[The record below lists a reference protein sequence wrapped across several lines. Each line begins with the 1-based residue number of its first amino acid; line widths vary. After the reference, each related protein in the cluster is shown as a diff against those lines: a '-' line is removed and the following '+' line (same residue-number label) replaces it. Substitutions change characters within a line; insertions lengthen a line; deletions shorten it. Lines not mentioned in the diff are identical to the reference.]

1 MKNKKKIVELKN
13 VNSELKKQIQEILIK
28 ISNLLKK
35 QKLNKYNLSISNSQK
50 KTYFSDYEYLNNN
63 LILSELPID
72 QQISIYQDSIT
83 TLQKKISKIEEYNK
97 LIALNNNVDLFDINQ
112 KKNEI
117 KIKKEKLYNIQKE
130 NNTLLKVYKN
140 NKKVYDSFEINKG
153 IKYFISEIKKE
164 IHDSK
169 EDLRKKKNEL
179 RESELEIREM
189 GKNIIILENNIKII
203 KDNIEFK
210 SLSEKKALNHTQ
222 KSEQINEVKKLNKKS
237 EEMEKMIG
245 IKNEIYI
252 KALNIQDTK
261 INNLT
266 NIIYLLNN
274 EYEKYNMNER
284 FKRIKSMEKIKILRF
299 KNYNKCLPLIY
310 NEKIKNQQRPRSTN
324 PFKKKINLK
333 SRLLKSNNSNSI
345 ILPKINLLNGK
356 EKNDLNI

>member
-140 NKKVYDSFEINKG
+140 NKKVYDSFEISQG
-153 IKYFISEIKKE
+153 IKFFISEIKKE

-222 KSEQINEVKKLNKKS
+222 KSEQINEVKKLSKKS

-252 KALNIQDTK
+252 KALNIQELK
-261 INNLT
+261 INNLI
-266 NIIYLLNN
+266 NVINVLNN

-333 SRLLKSNNSNSI
+333 SRLLKLNNSNSI

>member
-1 MKNKKKIVELKN
+1 MKNKKRILELKN
-13 VNSELKKQIQEILIK
+13 VNSELKKQIKEILVK

-35 QKLNKYNLSISNSQK
+35 QKKNKDNLNISTSPK
-50 KTYFSDYEYLNNN
+50 KTYFSDYDYLNNN

-164 IHDSK
+164 IQDSK
-169 EDLRKKKNEL
+169 EDLKKKKNEL

-210 SLSEKKALNHTQ
+210 KLNEKKALNHTQ

-237 EEMEKMIG
+237 EEMEKTIG
-245 IKNEIYI
+245 VKNEIYI
-252 KALNIQDTK
+252 KALNIQELK
-261 INNLT
+261 INNLI
-266 NIIYLLNN
+266 NVINLLNK
-274 EYEKYNMNER
+274 EYEKYYMNER
-284 FKRIKSMEKIKILRF
+284 FKRIKSMEKIKILKL
-299 KNYNKCLPLIY
+299 KNYNKCLPLIN
-310 NEKIKNQQRPRSTN
+310 NEKIKNQQRPHSTN
-324 PFKKKINLK
+324 PFKRKINLK
-333 SRLLKSNNSNSI
+333 NKVLKTNNSNSI
-345 ILPKINLLNGK
+345 ILPRINVLNGK
-356 EKNDLNI
+356 EKHYL